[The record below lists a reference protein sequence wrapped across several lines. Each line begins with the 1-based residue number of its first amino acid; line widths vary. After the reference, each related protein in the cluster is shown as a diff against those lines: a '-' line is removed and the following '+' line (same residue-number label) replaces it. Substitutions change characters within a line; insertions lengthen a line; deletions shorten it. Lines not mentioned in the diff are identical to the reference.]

1 MYVCMKYVCM
11 YMCVCVCVYVCVLCS
26 IEKESE
32 PGLPIEEDPI
42 AHVLL
47 KRLLNLELSLETQ
60 GSGDGGDGLGSAS
73 GASGVDTSMWM
84 NPHKFP
90 EKKETKKGDK
100 KNKKNKAVIAT
111 PAEEGQGNTYL
122 SIGCYI
128 CVCMYVCMYVWTR
141 RSLFELLS
149 PKYKK

>member
-11 YMCVCVCVYVCVLCS
+11 YMCVRVCMCVLCS

-60 GSGDGGDGLGSAS
+60 GSEDGGDGDGS
-73 GASGVDTSMWM
+73 GTSGVDISMWM

-100 KNKKNKAVIAT
+100 KNKKNKAAIAT
-111 PAEEGQGNTYL
+111 PAEEGQGNAYL

-128 CVCMYVCMYVWTR
+128 CICMYVCMDRTI
-141 RSLFELLS
+141 SF
-149 PKYKK
+149 